1 MALNRKHI
9 EVVNGVEYGFVSS
22 SESESEGENAHQTNI
37 FTVKGTG

>member
-1 MALNRKHI
+1 MALNRKQI
-9 EVVNGVEYGFVSS
+9 EVFNGLEYGFVSS